1 MPQIRP
7 NVETFARI
15 KVIGVGGSGQNAVDH
30 MIDSDIDGVDYI
42 CINTDTQHLDRSRAT
57 KKIHIGK
64 NLTKGI
70 GSGMNPDV
78 GRESAEE
85 TKADI
90 QEVLKDADMV
100 FVACGMGGGTG
111 TGASPVVA
119 RMAREQGILTIG
131 VVTRPFSFEGER
143 RIEIANQGIDALQHE
158 VDALIV
164 ISNDRLLAVTDKN
177 TSFKEAFQ
185 MCDNVLLDAVKS
197 IADLISDR
205 QTINIDFA
213 DIRAVLSNA
222 GSAYVGIGLSS
233 GDDRA
238 AQAAHDAINSSLL
251 DVSISGAKGVLLAIA
266 TSPDDLKMFEVDMVA
281 RMVRESIAHDA
292 RFIFGPVEDPRIKKG
307 DLKVTIV
314 ATGFDGKSNISSTQ
328 TTRSSSSQQ
337 YTTESSPQSV
347 PISRQSTPDPVTMPT
362 EPLLPLVNPDQ
373 APTLTMPTPVSSPLP
388 ATPTLIATDPLEPRF
403 SIPPQDYTQ
412 QTNTNPE
419 KSAFGNQM
427 PNGSMMPAFEPDV
440 LEDAPKPLEV
450 LDDLEPD
457 DDRNTR
463 FPAFIRRNK

>member
-30 MIDSDIDGVDYI
+30 MIDSHIDGVDYI

-70 GSGMNPDV
+70 GSGMNPEI

-119 RMAREQGILTIG
+119 HMAREQGILTIG

-143 RIEIANQGIDALQHE
+143 RVEIARQGIEALQKE

-213 DIRAVLSNA
+213 DIRTVLSNA
-222 GSAYVGIGLSS
+222 GSAYVGIGVSS

-238 AQAAHDAINSSLL
+238 SVAAHEAINSSLL

-266 TSPDDLKMFEVDMVA
+266 TAPDDLKMFEVDLVA
-281 RMVRESIAHDA
+281 RMVRESISNDA
-292 RFIFGPVEDPRIKKG
+292 RFIFGPVEDPAMKMG

-314 ATGFDGKSNISSTQ
+314 ATGFDGRTIT
-328 TTRSSSSQQ
+328 SQ
-337 YTTESSPQSV
+337 PL
-347 PISRQSTPDPVTMPT
+347 PVTHDLTINPDST
-362 EPLLPLVNPDQ
+362 HRITPITSQVIPESISIPVEPLLPQL
-373 APTLTMPTPVSSPLP
+373 APIQDLEATTENHTPTPQASIPV
-388 ATPTLIATDPLEPRF
+388 LIATDPIEPRF
-403 SIPPQDYTQ
+403 SPPRQDPNHQ
-412 QTNTNPE
+412 QLNPT

-427 PNGSMMPAFEPDV
+427 PNESMMPAFEPAV
-440 LEDAPKPLEV
+440 LEDTPKPLEV

>member
-1 MPQIRP
+1 MPQVRP

-15 KVIGVGGSGQNAVDH
+15 KVIGVGGSGQNAVEH
-30 MIDSDIDGVDYI
+30 MIDADINGVDYI
-42 CINTDTQHLDRSRAT
+42 CINTDTQHLDRSGAS

-64 NLTKGI
+64 NLTKGV
-70 GSGMNPDV
+70 GTGMNPEI

-100 FVACGMGGGTG
+100 FIACGMGGGTG

-143 RIEIANQGIDALQHE
+143 RTEIARQGIESLQKE

-164 ISNDRLLAVTDKN
+164 ISNDRLLAVTDRN
-177 TSFKEAFQ
+177 TSFKEAFA

-197 IADLISDR
+197 IADIISER

-222 GSAYVGIGLSS
+222 GSAYVGIGFAS

-238 AQAAHDAINSSLL
+238 QQAAHDAINSSLL

-266 TSPDDLKMFEVDMVA
+266 TAPDDLKIFEVDTVA
-281 RMVRESIAHDA
+281 RMVRESIAQDA
-292 RFIFGPVEDPRIKKG
+292 RFIFGPVEDDKMKKG

-314 ATGFDGKSNISSTQ
+314 ATGFDVRGAVSHPPKQQ
-328 TTRSSSSQQ
+328 TTSTKPESNPVTITRQRPSEPETVISEPELTEAPALLTPEPVIEQRISQQ
-337 YTTESSPQSV
+337 PFQSKFV
-347 PISRQSTPDPVTMPT
+347 P
-362 EPLLPLVNPDQ
+362 E
-373 APTLTMPTPVSSPLP
+373 
-388 ATPTLIATDPLEPRF
+388 LIATDPLEPRF
-403 SIPPQDYTQ
+403 VPGKAP
-412 QTNTNPE
+412 NTTTLQPD
-419 KSAFGNQM
+419 KAPFATTM
-427 PNGSMMPAFEPDV
+427 PSDSMMPSFEPDTV
-440 LEDAPKPLEV
+440 GNTPQPLEV
-450 LDDLEPD
+450 LDDSD
-457 DDRNTR
+457 SDTDWNTR